1 MDVDLYQYKV
11 INLGE
16 FWFTVTAKRGIY
28 TIPEIQFNS
37 SVMCILIMQI
47 QLQFKWKCIE
57 SVDIIDSSKIRNKL
71 KEYPGKKY
79 CWTF

>member
-28 TIPEIQFNS
+28 TIPKIQFNS
-37 SVMCILIMQI
+37 LQCKFNFSSNGNALKVSIL
-47 QLQFKWKCIE
+47 LTLL
-57 SVDIIDSSKIRNKL
+57 KL
-71 KEYPGKKY
+71 EIN
-79 CWTF
+79 